1 MEKKNTGLIV
11 LVIILCLLVLG
22 LGGYIVYDKVLNKPV
37 DTEIKEDVNNVI
49 EQNESVDYVKLE
61 NELKENF
68 DVIYGVYS
76 SPNTYCGKDSKVS
89 EKNSPNGGK
98 YQESTQFKTYDE
110 LYNYLSEYA
119 TSDVLSKLN
128 KINKE
133 FYLEEDGKLYCSN
146 LGKGGVY
153 KHTDTLFKFDSLTKD
168 SATGIANVIL
178 VTDMSGSETYEIEKY
193 NFEFTKN
200 NDKFII
206 SKFELVK

>member
-11 LVIILCLLVLG
+11 LVIILSLFVLG

-146 LGKGGVY
+146 LGKGSVY
-153 KHTDTLFKFDSLTKD
+153 KHTDTLLEFESLTKD
-168 SATGIANVIL
+168 SANGIANVIL
-178 VTDMSGSETYEIEKY
+178 VTDMSGSETNEIEKY